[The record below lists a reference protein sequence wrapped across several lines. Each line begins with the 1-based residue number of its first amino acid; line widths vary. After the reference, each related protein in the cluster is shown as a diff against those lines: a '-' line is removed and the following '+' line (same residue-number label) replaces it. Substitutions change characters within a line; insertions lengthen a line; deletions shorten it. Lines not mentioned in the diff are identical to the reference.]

1 MPHFNPKGATDLFD
15 VVRAI
20 HTKKMHY
27 LNKVQESMK
36 DATHKSE
43 LLKFM
48 TCYPDTSPAS
58 GGYTRLNP
66 KGWDWLRVLGLSD
79 WPDFVK
85 HIVAQHAGEA
95 RMVGDCWWEDLVEMT
110 PQWDKD
116 GIRVSDGLE
125 IARKPCFWHHQLMTT
140 TETRSWMAERQGEGN
155 QGEQDLTDSDIEWLM
170 SKQEVPDE
178 TAILRRQESAVL
190 GATGAKQYTWHLRR
204 GNYIVLA
211 ELFNYGKYRLSC
223 HDLYNSYMNLPLWIR
238 RKIHGVSNTAHATY
252 KRNSAGLRHRE
263 TGHWGHGGA
272 GKSWHSK
279 TPRKSDWRQS
289 NWT

>member
-1 MPHFNPKGATDLFD
+1 MAGPGNERRRATHGGVKLYPARRSKRRDKSHDVARERDASPTGEVDELTLHMSISQLESLTEDKKENLRSIQRQENPQLHWWERQWKVPSAETWFLETPVESDRRLQAWDDLNRDLVQYADPIPDGLAFVTGIAHFNPQGAPIVD

-27 LNKVQESMK
+27 LTKVQESMK
-36 DATHKSE
+36 DAKRSSE

-66 KGWDWLRVLGLSD
+66 KGWDWLQVLGLSD

-116 GIRVSDGLE
+116 DIRVSDGLE
-125 IARKPCFWHHQLMTT
+125 IARNPCFWHHQFMTT
-140 TETRSWMAERQGEGN
+140 TETRLWMAERQGEG
-155 QGEQDLTDSDIEWLM
+155 
-170 SKQEVPDE
+170 
-178 TAILRRQESAVL
+178 ES
-190 GATGAKQYTWHLRR
+190 R
-204 GNYIVLA
+204 
-211 ELFNYGKYRLSC
+211 
-223 HDLYNSYMNLPLWIR
+223 
-238 RKIHGVSNTAHATY
+238 
-252 KRNSAGLRHRE
+252 
-263 TGHWGHGGA
+263 
-272 GKSWHSK
+272 
-279 TPRKSDWRQS
+279 
-289 NWT
+289 